1 MFTYQHVYMFNTL
14 VHNNT
19 KCILVGIEQYFV
31 LLQKNVVYLQYNSKV
46 QRLWKIQI
54 IIYRRWSMP

>member
-31 LLQKNVVYLQYNSKV
+31 LLQKNVVYL
-46 QRLWKIQI
+46 
-54 IIYRRWSMP
+54 

>member
-19 KCILVGIEQYFV
+19 KCILVGIERYFVLLTQYFV
-31 LLQKNVVYLQYNSKV
+31 LLQKNVVYL
-46 QRLWKIQI
+46 
-54 IIYRRWSMP
+54 